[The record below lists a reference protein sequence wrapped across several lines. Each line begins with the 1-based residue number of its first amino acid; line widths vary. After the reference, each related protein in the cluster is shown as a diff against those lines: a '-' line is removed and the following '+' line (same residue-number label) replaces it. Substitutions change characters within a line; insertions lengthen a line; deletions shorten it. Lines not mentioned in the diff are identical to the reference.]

1 MQMISPRA
9 QAATVGSGSYRADDV
24 QLLLTPIALEH
35 TDPATKEHLIQSGQ
49 RHYSE
54 MISVEQAPSPLQQ
67 QVYAQALQQ
76 GLPRLARE
84 VQALALSLADYQQ
97 QLQQPIMLVSLVRAG
112 LPIGVMLK
120 HALHDLGC
128 PVAHVGVSIIRDRG
142 LDPLAYAWL
151 RQRYA
156 YAQLIFVDG
165 WTGKGAIA
173 QELQRSLACD
183 EQYDGVVRLVTLA
196 DVAGYAWLTASA
208 EDWLIPSGV
217 LGSTVSGLISRTLYQ
232 AEQWHGCGIYTHLQA
247 VDVSVSLID
256 QVNTV
261 RRAIVASVSAA
272 SWSADARLAQHQ
284 HAAAAIAWVAAHYQI
299 AQPNR
304 IKPSLAEATRAVMR
318 RLPERILLQQPDDP
332 RTALLRHVA
341 AQQGAVIEV
350 VGQHIAPYHAIT
362 LIQQRATSA

>member
-1 MQMISPRA
+1 MQMISS
-9 QAATVGSGSYRADDV
+9 TVPASLMGLGSYRAEDV
-24 QLLLTPIALEH
+24 QLLLTPIEIEH

-54 MISVEQAPSPLQQ
+54 MISVEQAPSLLQQ
-67 QVYAQALQQ
+67 QVYEHALQQ
-76 GLPRLARE
+76 GLARLARE
-84 VQALALSLADYQQ
+84 VQSLALALARYQHSIG
-97 QLQQPIMLVSLVRAG
+97 QPLVLVSLVRAG

-120 HALHDLGC
+120 HALQDLDC
-128 PVAHVGVSIIRDRG
+128 PVEHFGVSIIRDRG

-151 RQRYA
+151 RQRYS
-156 YAQLIFVDG
+156 YAQLIVVDG

-173 QELQRSLACD
+173 QELQRSLAGD
-183 EQYDGVVRLVTLA
+183 DQYDGVVRLVTLA

-232 AEQWHGCGIYTHLQA
+232 PHQWHGCGIYTHLQS

-256 QVNTV
+256 QVNRA
-261 RRAIVASVSAA
+261 RRGLTEPIAAA
-272 SWSADARLAQHQ
+272 SWSADERVAQHQ
-284 HAAAAIAWVAAHYQI
+284 QAAAAVAWVAAHYQI
-299 AQPNR
+299 GLPNR

-341 AQQGAVIEV
+341 AEQGAVIEV
-350 VGQHIAPYHAIT
+350 VGQQIAPYHAIT